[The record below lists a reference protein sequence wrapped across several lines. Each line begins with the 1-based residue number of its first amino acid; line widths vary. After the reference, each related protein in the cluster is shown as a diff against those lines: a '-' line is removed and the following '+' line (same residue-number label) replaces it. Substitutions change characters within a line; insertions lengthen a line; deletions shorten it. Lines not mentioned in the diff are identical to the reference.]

1 MDFLE
6 RWLYIS
12 PDGGNGASDL
22 LIVTAVVLTF
32 TKVVAQLVQFLS
44 DNRADNN
51 LIDQESVVDE
61 EDLVSTETS

>member
-12 PDGGNGASDL
+12 PDGGNGVSDL

-32 TKVVAQLVQFLS
+32 TKVVASTIQFLS
-44 DNRADNN
+44 DRRA
-51 LIDQESVVDE
+51 
-61 EDLVSTETS
+61 EDMQLTEVP